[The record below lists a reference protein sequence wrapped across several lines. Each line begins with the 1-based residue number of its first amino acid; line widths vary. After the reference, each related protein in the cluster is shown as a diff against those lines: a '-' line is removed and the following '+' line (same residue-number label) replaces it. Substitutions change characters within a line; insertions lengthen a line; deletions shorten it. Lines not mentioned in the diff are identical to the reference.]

1 MNGGSS
7 TTLHETLHQVLDG
20 LAEQDLSELCDAE
33 VHELT
38 VGLARARNRV
48 DGVLL
53 AALDVWDARGIWSDD
68 GSKSP
73 AARLARE
80 ANWSKHAA
88 SLAVRRAR
96 ALRRLPATAE
106 AVTTGDLSAE
116 FVDLVDTA
124 SEVPLEVPFTDCE
137 PAIVKGCIEAG
148 FRESRDAIRRWIDR
162 CDPDRA
168 DERDERRFS
177 RRGIGAA
184 ETIDGLVHVSGD
196 LAGVGGHEWLAE
208 LQRLESIMYRADL
221 ESGTIRTARQRRADA
236 MVEMARRSATLDASE
251 MASGTPAR
259 VALSVVMGLGQ
270 FEHLCELAVG
280 TPIAPGELVPLL
292 DRLDI
297 ERMVFD
303 MPERVLSVSRQRAF
317 PAAVRRAI
325 EIRDRRCT
333 HSSGC
338 DEPAEW
344 CDTDHVAEYSRGGLT
359 CEANGRLHCRT
370 HNRNHTLRQRS
381 PEPGAP
387 RTQRPPRGWIP
398 GTPNLGGPAGD
409 DGSDGSDGSDDT
421 DDGDGS
427 SGVGRR

>member
-1 MNGGSS
+1 MMEGAAD
-7 TTLHETLHQVLDG
+7 TTLDRLLDGVLDD
-20 LAEQDLSELCDAE
+20 LAGQDLSLLCDAE
-33 VHELT
+33 IHELT
-38 VGLARARNRV
+38 TGLARARNRV

-80 ANWSKHAA
+80 ANWSRHAA

-106 AVTTGDLSAE
+106 AVTAGDLSAE
-116 FVDLVDTA
+116 FVDLVDSA
-124 SEVPLEVPFTDCE
+124 SETPLDVPFADCE
-137 PAIVKGCIEAG
+137 PAIVQGCIEAG

-168 DERDERRFS
+168 DERDERRFN

-196 LAGVGGHEWLAE
+196 LAGVGGHEWLTE

-221 ESGTIRTARQRRADA
+221 QAGTIRTARQRRADA
-236 MVEMARRSATLDASE
+236 MVEMARRSATL
-251 MASGTPAR
+251 SGTEAGPGKSAR
-259 VALSVVMGLGQ
+259 VALSVVMGLSQ

-292 DRLDI
+292 DRVDI

-303 MPERVLSVSRQRAF
+303 MPDRVLSVSRQRGF

-325 EIRDRRCT
+325 EIRDGRCT
-333 HSSGC
+333 HPSGC
-338 DEPAEW
+338 DDPAEW
-344 CDTDHVAEYSRGGLT
+344 CDTDHAIEYSDGGLT
-359 CEANGRLHCRT
+359 CEANGRLRCKS
-370 HNRNHTLRQRS
+370 HNRDDTLRHRS

-387 RTQRPPRGWIP
+387 RTTRPPRGWIP
-398 GTPNLGGPAGD
+398 GTPNLGG
-409 DGSDGSDGSDDT
+409 
-421 DDGDGS
+421 DDGDDD
-427 SGVGRR
+427 